1 MLISIITPIYNEE
14 EILSQNSHFFS
25 NLSKQ
30 TELIFVDGG
39 STDRS
44 VEIAAY
50 YGKVLQAQKGRAT
63 QMNCGARVA
72 QGDILF
78 FLHADNFISQETLKT
93 IKDRMSEGT
102 LIGGCLSQRIDKK
115 GIVYRFLE
123 MHGNIRAKMSKIFYG
138 DQGIFVEKKVFFE
151 IGGFP
156 EVPIMEDVLFT
167 KALRKKGATA
177 VLRDAIMASARRWE
191 KHGLLQTVFIHNVIT
206 ILFMVGV
213 PLHRIKRLYADL
225 R

>member
-14 EILSQNSHFFS
+14 SILSCHSHYFL

-44 VEIAAY
+44 VEIAAQ
-50 YGKVLQAQKGRAT
+50 YGKVLQTQKGRAL
-63 QMNCGARVA
+63 QMNYGARVA
-72 QGDILF
+72 RGDVFF
-78 FLHADNFISQETLKT
+78 FLHADNFISQKTLDSIT
-93 IKDRMSEGT
+93 GRMTDGA
-102 LIGGCLSQRIDKK
+102 LIGGCLSQRINKK
-115 GIVYRFLE
+115 GVVYRFLE
-123 MHGNIRAKMSKIFYG
+123 THGNIRAKMTKIFYG
-138 DQGIFVEKKVFFE
+138 DQGIFVEKEVFIN

-167 KALRKKGATA
+167 KVLRTKGPTV
-177 VLRDAIMASARRWE
+177 VLRDTIVASPRRWE
-191 KHGLLQTVFIHNVIT
+191 KHGLLQTVLIHNMVT
-206 ILFMVGV
+206 ILFLMKV